1 MCTDCSENERS
12 TRHTLKT
19 LSFHPKHSNTHLQLR
34 IFCVC
39 DVKLS
44 SFLREGTIKSILRLL
59 PLLATQ
65 TGLAEAG
72 RPPCQREAGQ
82 ARSGSP
88 CQRRAR
94 WPTAAGGSARPVP
107 PPGSSA
113 PLPPYQ
119 FSIISLI
126 ALAGRWITSPAAMR
140 FTTVSS
146 RRRIT
151 PATNAILGARA
162 RRQPITSPPPAHVL
176 PPASADAVPARLSQ
190 RQVMIGP
197 HECQSK
203 ACPRQF
209 LGLRPALNS
218 GRPLGE
224 TARRLRVKVHGP
236 LFLLVPS
243 RELREYEIC
252 SQWERGCLGGGWS
265 APARVIWRRT
275 QGVLGARRAPPRLLR
290 PLRSPLSCGLPQYV
304 DDAQE
309 D

>member
-1 MCTDCSENERS
+1 MPAPRT
-12 TRHTLKT
+12 
-19 LSFHPKHSNTHLQLR
+19 
-34 IFCVC
+34 V
-39 DVKLS
+39 
-44 SFLREGTIKSILRLL
+44 
-59 PLLATQ
+59 
-65 TGLAEAG
+65 
-72 RPPCQREAGQ
+72 
-82 ARSGSP
+82 
-88 CQRRAR
+88 
-94 WPTAAGGSARPVP
+94 AGGSRWGGPARAAAREL
-107 PPGSSA
+107 GSA
-113 PLPPYQ
+113 PSVPVFNHL
-119 FSIISLI
+119 FDSI
-126 ALAGRWITSPAAMR
+126 GRPLDNFPRRYAVHHRLVQAPDN
-140 FTTVSS
+140 S
-146 RRRIT
+146 RYERH
-151 PATNAILGARA
+151 LGARA
-162 RRQPITSPPPAHVL
+162 RRQPITSAPPAHVL

-190 RQVMIGP
+190 RQEMIGP

-224 TARRLRVKVHGP
+224 TATRLRVKVHGP